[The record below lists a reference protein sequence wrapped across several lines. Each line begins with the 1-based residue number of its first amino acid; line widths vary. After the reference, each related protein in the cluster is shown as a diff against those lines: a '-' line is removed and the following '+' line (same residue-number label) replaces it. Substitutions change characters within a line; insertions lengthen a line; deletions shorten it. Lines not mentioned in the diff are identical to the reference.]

1 MSGRRRLVIA
11 TAVLVVLA
19 VGWLVLDRTVLHDRR
34 LGKDAAVA
42 HCLADLRDDVQRRI
56 HSDAQ
61 FGEPTVMQT
70 VVSEDVQGLLRHDGR
85 APSSVRAAW
94 QVNGQVSLPGSVP
107 FGSGLESH
115 NTFLCTALVFDD
127 NSVETFAR
135 QIFP

>member
-1 MSGRRRLVIA
+1 MRHRLVIA
-11 TAVLVVLA
+11 AAVLVVLA

-34 LGKDAAVA
+34 LGKDAAVT
-42 HCLADLRDDVQRRI
+42 HCLADLHDDAQRRV

-70 VVSEDVQGLLRHDGR
+70 VV
-85 APSSVRAAW
+85 
-94 QVNGQVSLPGSVP
+94 
-107 FGSGLESH
+107 SGLESH